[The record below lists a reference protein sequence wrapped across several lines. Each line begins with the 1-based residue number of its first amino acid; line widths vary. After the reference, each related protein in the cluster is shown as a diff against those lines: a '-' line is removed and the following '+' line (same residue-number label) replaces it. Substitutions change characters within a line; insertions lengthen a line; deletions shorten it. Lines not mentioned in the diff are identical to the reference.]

1 MKKKTIQKLKTCSQK
16 IKARTMNIFPRDT
29 NNKVNSL
36 FKKKVYFNNQFNPKK
51 IEEQFLKHDNLH
63 DQAYWNTTNFKS
75 ASRHDFIYKPD
86 VLYLRNKKF
95 DSKIYPEAVMFK
107 NIQILKYQ
115 NLNDLVESIMKK
127 KRKLKLLQ
135 LKRNKLMDQIMK
147 FKKKVSLGKLDE
159 SITNDID

>member
-1 MKKKTIQKLKTCSQK
+1 
-16 IKARTMNIFPRDT
+16 
-29 NNKVNSL
+29 
-36 FKKKVYFNNQFNPKK
+36 
-51 IEEQFLKHDNLH
+51 
-63 DQAYWNTTNFKS
+63 
-75 ASRHDFIYKPD
+75 
-86 VLYLRNKKF
+86 
-95 DSKIYPEAVMFK
+95 MFK

>member
-75 ASRHDFIYKPD
+75 ASRHDFIY
-86 VLYLRNKKF
+86 
-95 DSKIYPEAVMFK
+95 
-107 NIQILKYQ
+107 
-115 NLNDLVESIMKK
+115 
-127 KRKLKLLQ
+127 
-135 LKRNKLMDQIMK
+135 
-147 FKKKVSLGKLDE
+147 
-159 SITNDID
+159 